1 VLLGQANTIVMNRL
15 HLRLSHTPVIAI
27 LLFLVFSPVV
37 FAQCASP
44 IPAGDVCY
52 TVTATLDLV
61 SGHDLGMLA
70 GETVTAIA
78 TLSQT
83 AMPTSTTTTSTSSV
97 NVYSN
102 VPVLVKT
109 SSLGNVPCT
118 SSVTLTD
125 NVPGPSAAPD
135 SIEIACSF
143 TGITLTATANLPSA
157 GYLITAVPAEVAT
170 TAVTGTVFYYL
181 GGGGTGTTLD
191 FAPGATLVGVG
202 PTPPPSVTPSPIAW
216 TPSAVL
222 GSTTSLSQPVTFTT
236 SVAGAADS
244 FTTST
249 STTSGGN
256 WLSVTPAAAN
266 TTSTPFTISAN
277 PSGLGAGVYN
287 GTVSLNYGNSGLA
300 STSIPVTFTI
310 LTQLNGPASMTFNYT
325 IGTTAPGTQQLN
337 ITTTPAGSASV
348 SAAVTSGSGW
358 LSVTP
363 SGGTTPASF
372 TVSVNPSGLTA
383 QTYNGNIQI
392 TAAGATNSPFNVP
405 VSLMVTGSTLTVPSA
420 TLTFNYVIGG
430 SIPGSQSVNVSGT
443 SGVNFT
449 TSTGAASSWLSATPS
464 GTVPSS
470 ISVSLN
476 PAGLSALSAGPH
488 SGTVTVTSAGVTG
501 SPAGFQVTLNVS
513 APSLTATP
521 SQLNFSYQYGSGTQP
536 ASQPINVGDPSS
548 VSYTATAA
556 TNSGGSWLSVSPA
569 SGTASGSPNVSV
581 NAATLA
587 PGTYTGTIT
596 VAATGATS
604 QVVNVTLVVAQVT
617 VSSTSLEFAYQL
629 GSGVP
634 AAQTVT
640 IGGTPGLS
648 ITAVPATTSGGSWL
662 SATPSAPGTIP
673 GSVSISVSTTG
684 LTANTYN
691 GTVTIS
697 APGAASQVVNVTL
710 VVSNMPTIS
719 ASPSSLTF
727 NYTLGGTAPVAQMV
741 TVGGSS
747 GLAIT
752 ASAATNPSGGS
763 WLSATPVSPATTPG
777 SVSVSVNITSLTAN
791 TYTGTVTISAP
802 GATSQT
808 VNVTL
813 VVSSTVTATP
823 SPLSF
828 NYTLGSTTQ
837 PAAQQITIGGTA
849 TSFTATAATVPSGGS
864 WLSVTPSGTI
874 PGSASVSVNT
884 TGLTANTYNGTITI
898 SAPGAVSSVVVNV
911 SLVVSPTV
919 TATPSSLSF
928 TYALG
933 STTQPAAQ
941 PITIGGTATSFTAT
955 AATTPS
961 GGTWLS
967 VTPSGSAPGSA
978 SVSVNTSGLAAN
990 TYNGTITIA
999 APGAVSQTVKVTLVV
1014 TSTVTAAPSSLSF
1027 SYTLGSATQPAAQQ
1041 ITIGGTAA
1049 GFTASVAT
1057 TPSGGSWLSVT
1068 PSGAVPGIASVS
1080 VNTAGLTAN
1089 TYSGTITVA
1098 GPGATSQTVSVTLVV
1113 AGNLTAAPSSLTF
1126 NYSIGGTAPAAQS
1139 IAIGGTTGLA
1149 FTATAATN
1157 PTGGTWLSVTPSGT
1171 VSGTSS
1177 VSVSANIT
1185 GLAANTYTGTITIAA
1200 PGVTSQTVT
1209 VTLVVASATALTAN
1223 PAALT
1228 FAYQAGGTAPAAQTI
1243 SITGASGATF
1253 TATVAAGA
1261 PWLSAA
1267 LVGAGTSPGSVSV
1280 SIITTGL
1287 TTQTYHGTITI
1298 TSSGASNSPLSIPV
1312 ALTVNNVMTLS
1323 TSALNFTAI
1332 AGGAAP
1338 ADQTVNVTTTVP
1350 GPVSITYGGG
1360 AWLSA
1365 GVNPA
1370 ITPAAITVA
1379 ANPSGLKPGIYIG
1392 SITVTSPGA
1401 YNIPQTILI
1410 TFTVST
1416 GISASPGSF
1425 NFAYT
1430 IGGANPAPT
1439 SINVTSS
1446 EPVTISSTAQGGTW
1460 LTASSSGSS
1469 TPATVTVAIN
1479 ASGLSFGTYKATIN
1493 IVSAAAS
1500 NSPLAIPV
1508 TLVVST
1514 PSPFSLSPSSLT
1526 FITQAGAANPAS
1538 QSINLTSSSPE
1549 TFGVTSSPGWLTV
1562 TTASYKSPATLV
1574 ATVNTKG
1581 MTAGSYQGLIT
1592 VTPSPLGSASNVIPV
1607 TLNIASAQVVTGP
1620 SISAVVNG
1628 ASFDTSGF
1636 SPGAIVSIFGSFLGP
1651 QTGASFALTS
1661 KGSLGTTLGGATV
1674 TVGGMPAIPLFV
1686 QNGQI
1691 NVILPFN
1698 LNTTGEAGV
1707 TVTYNNLTSPSF
1719 NIPLV
1724 PADVQIFTANASGS
1738 GPGSILNQDYSDNT
1752 AANPA
1757 APGSVVAVYGTGG
1770 GMVSP
1775 AVAAGDIAGDTLS
1788 WVSSQY
1794 SALVNGENATVVYA
1808 GTAPGLLNGVYQ
1820 FNVQLPADLPPGP
1833 ATLVLLVGAS
1843 TSQPDVTVF
1852 VK

>member
-1 VLLGQANTIVMNRL
+1 
-15 HLRLSHTPVIAI
+15 
-27 LLFLVFSPVV
+27 
-37 FAQCASP
+37 
-44 IPAGDVCY
+44 
-52 TVTATLDLV
+52 VT
-61 SGHDLGMLA
+61 
-70 GETVTAIA
+70 
-78 TLSQT
+78 
-83 AMPTSTTTTSTSSV
+83 
-97 NVYSN
+97 
-102 VPVLVKT
+102 
-109 SSLGNVPCT
+109 
-118 SSVTLTD
+118 
-125 NVPGPSAAPD
+125 
-135 SIEIACSF
+135 
-143 TGITLTATANLPSA
+143 
-157 GYLITAVPAEVAT
+157 
-170 TAVTGTVFYYL
+170 
-181 GGGGTGTTLD
+181 
-191 FAPGATLVGVG
+191 
-202 PTPPPSVTPSPIAW
+202 
-216 TPSAVL
+216 
-222 GSTTSLSQPVTFTT
+222 
-236 SVAGAADS
+236 
-244 FTTST
+244 
-249 STTSGGN
+249 
-256 WLSVTPAAAN
+256 
-266 TTSTPFTISAN
+266 
-277 PSGLGAGVYN
+277 
-287 GTVSLNYGNSGLA
+287 LNYGNSGLA

-310 LTQLNGPASMTFNYT
+310 LPQLSGPASMTFDYT
-325 IGTTAPGTQQLN
+325 IGTTAPATQQLN
-337 ITTTPAGSASV
+337 ITTTPASSTSV
-348 SAAVTSGSGW
+348 SAAVTSGNSW
-358 LSVTP
+358 LRIAPPTS
-363 SGGTTPASF
+363 GTTPASF
-372 TVSVNPSGLTA
+372 TISVNPTGLTA

-392 TAAGATNSPFNVP
+392 TEAGASNSPFNVP
-405 VSLMVTGSTLTVPSA
+405 VSLVVTGSTLTVPSG
-420 TLTFNYVIGG
+420 TLTFNYVIG
-430 SIPGSQSVNVSGT
+430 SSTPAAQNVNISGT
-443 SGVNFT
+443 TGVNFT
-449 TSTGAASSWLSATPS
+449 TSTGAASAWLSATPS

-476 PAGLSALSAGPH
+476 AAGLSALSAGQH
-488 SGTVTVTSAGVTG
+488 TGMVTVTSEGVTG
-501 SPAGFQVTLNVS
+501 SPAGIPVTLNVTG
-513 APSLTATP
+513 PSLTATP

-556 TNSGGSWLSVSPA
+556 TTSGGSWLSVSPG

-581 NAATLA
+581 NAAGLA
-587 PGTYTGTIT
+587 PGTYAGTIT

-617 VSSTSLEFAYQL
+617 VSTTSLNFAYQI

-640 IGGTPGLS
+640 IGGTPGLN
-648 ITAVPATTSGGSWL
+648 ITAVPGTTSGGSWL
-662 SATPSAPGTIP
+662 SATPTAPGTIP
-673 GSVSISVSTTG
+673 GSVSISVNTG
-684 LTANTYN
+684 VLTANTYN

-697 APGAASQVVNVTL
+697 APGAASQVVSVTL

-719 ASPSSLTF
+719 ASPSLLTF
-727 NYTLGGTAPVAQMV
+727 NYTLGGTAPGAQMV

-747 GLAIT
+747 GLAIS

-828 NYTLGSTTQ
+828 NYTLGNTTQ
-837 PAAQQITIGGTA
+837 PAAQQLTIGGTA

-884 TGLTANTYNGTITI
+884 TGLAANTYNGTITI

-941 PITIGGTATSFTAT
+941 QITIGGTATSFTAT

-961 GGTWLS
+961 GGSWLS

-990 TYNGTITIA
+990 TYNGTITVA
-999 APGAVSQTVKVTLVV
+999 A
-1014 TSTVTAAPSSLSF
+1014 
-1027 SYTLGSATQPAAQQ
+1027 
-1041 ITIGGTAA
+1041 
-1049 GFTASVAT
+1049 
-1057 TPSGGSWLSVT
+1057 
-1068 PSGAVPGIASVS
+1068 
-1080 VNTAGLTAN
+1080 
-1089 TYSGTITVA
+1089 
-1098 GPGATSQTVSVTLVV
+1098 PGATSQTVNVTLVV

-1126 NYSIGGTAPAAQS
+1126 NYSIGGTAPAAQA

-1177 VSVSANIT
+1177 VSVAANIT
-1185 GLAANTYTGTITIAA
+1185 GLTANTYTGTVTIAA
-1200 PGVTSQTVT
+1200 AGAASQTVT
-1209 VTLVVASATALTAN
+1209 VTLVVSSATSLTAN

-1243 SITGASGATF
+1243 SITGASGAAF

-1267 LVGAGTSPGSVSV
+1267 LGAGTSPGSVSV

-1287 TTQTYHGTITI
+1287 TAQIYHGTITI

-1312 ALTVNNVMTLS
+1312 TLTVNNVMTLS

-1338 ADQTVNVTTTVP
+1338 ADQTVNVTTTFP

-1460 LTASSSGSS
+1460 LTSSSSGGS

-1479 ASGLSFGTYKATIN
+1479 GTGLSFGTYKATIN

-1562 TTASYKSPATLV
+1562 STASYKSPATLV

-1775 AVAAGDIAGDTLS
+1775 AVTAGDIAGDTLS

>member
-1 VLLGQANTIVMNRL
+1 MNRL
-15 HLRLSHTPVIAI
+15 YQRLSHTPAIAI
-27 LLFLVFSPVV
+27 LLFLAFSSVV
-37 FAQCASP
+37 FAQCPAP
-44 IPAGDVCY
+44 LPAGDVCY
-52 TVTATLDLV
+52 TVNAALTLV
-61 SGHDLGMLA
+61 SGHDPANLA
-70 GETVTAIA
+70 GQTVTAVA
-78 TLSQT
+78 ALNQT
-83 AMPTSTTTTSTSSV
+83 TPTSNTTTSTSSIY
-97 NVYSN
+97 VYNN
-102 VPVLVKT
+102 VPVQLTT
-109 SSLGNVPCT
+109 SGLGTLPCT
-118 SSVTLTD
+118 STVTLTD
-125 NVPGPSAAPD
+125 NVPLAGAAPD
-135 SIEIACSF
+135 SIEIACTF
-143 TGITLTATANLPSA
+143 VDINLTATAILPSA
-157 GYLITAVPAEVAT
+157 GYLITAAPSTISAT
-170 TAVTGTVFYYL
+170 PLTGAVTYYL
-181 GGGGTGTTLD
+181 GGGGTGTDLA
-191 FAPGATLVGVG
+191 FAPGASLVGVG
-202 PTPPPSVTPSPIAW
+202 AALPPSVTPSLTGW
-216 TPSAVL
+216 TPSAML

-236 SVAGAADS
+236 SVTGAADS
-244 FTTST
+244 FTTS
-249 STTSGGN
+249 TSGGN

-266 TTSTPFTISAN
+266 TTSSATSNPFTITAN
-277 PSGLGAGVYN
+277 PTGLGAGVYN

-300 STSIPVTFTI
+300 TTVIPVTFTI

-348 SAAVTSGSGW
+348 SAAVTSGNAW
-358 LSVTP
+358 LSIAPPT
-363 SGGTTPASF
+363 SGTAPVSF
-372 TVSVNPSGLTA
+372 TISVNPTGLTA
-383 QTYNGNIQI
+383 QTYSGNIQI

-405 VSLMVTGSTLTVPSA
+405 VSFVVTGSTLTVPTT

-430 SIPGSQSVNVSGT
+430 STPSAQNVSISGT
-443 SGVNFT
+443 TGVNFT
-449 TSTGAASSWLSATPS
+449 TSTGAASAWLSATPS
-464 GTVPSS
+464 GTVPAT

-476 PAGLSALSAGPH
+476 AAGLSALSVGPH
-488 SGTVTVTSAGVTG
+488 NGMVTVTSPGVTG
-501 SPAGFQVTLNVS
+501 SPTGIPVTVNVT
-513 APSLTATP
+513 APSLTANP

-556 TNSGGSWLSVSPA
+556 TTSGGSWLSVSPGT
-569 SGTASGSPNVSV
+569 GTASGSPNVSV
-581 NAATLA
+581 NAAGLA

-617 VSSTSLEFAYQL
+617 VSTTSLNFAYQL
-629 GSGVP
+629 GSGAP

-648 ITAVPATTSGGSWL
+648 ITAVPATISGGSWL
-662 SATPSAPGTIP
+662 SATPTAPGTIP
-673 GSVSISVSTTG
+673 GSVSISVNTTG
-684 LTANTYN
+684 LTANTYT

-697 APGAASQVVNVTL
+697 APGAASQVVNVTF

-727 NYTLGGTAPVAQMV
+727 NYTLGGTAPGAQMV

-747 GLAIT
+747 GLAIS
-752 ASAATNPSGGS
+752 ASAATVPPGGS

-777 SVSVSVNITSLTAN
+777 SVSVSVNLTNLTAN

-874 PGSASVSVNT
+874 PGSASVSINT
-884 TGLTANTYNGTITI
+884 TGLAANTYNGTITI
-898 SAPGAVSSVVVNV
+898 SAAGAVSSVVVNV

-941 PITIGGTATSFTAT
+941 PITIGGSATSFTAT

-961 GGTWLS
+961 GGSWLS

-999 APGAVSQTVKVTLVV
+999 APGAVSQTVRVTLVV

-1027 SYTLGSATQPAAQQ
+1027 NYTLGSSTQPAAQQ

-1049 GFTASVAT
+1049 TFTASAAT
-1057 TPSGGSWLSVT
+1057 NPSGGTWLSVT
-1068 PSGAVPGIASVS
+1068 PSGAVPGTASVS
-1080 VNTAGLTAN
+1080 VNTSGLAAN
-1089 TYSGTITVA
+1089 TYSGTITIA
-1098 GPGATSQTVSVTLVV
+1098 APGATSQTVNVTLVV
-1113 AGNLTAAPSSLTF
+1113 AGNLTASPSSLTF
-1126 NYSIGGTAPAAQS
+1126 NYTLGGTAPAAQS
-1139 IAIGGTTGLA
+1139 ITIGGTTGLA

-1157 PTGGTWLSVTPSGT
+1157 PAGGTWLSVTPSGT

-1177 VSVSANIT
+1177 VSVSTNIT

-1209 VTLVVASATALTAN
+1209 VTLVVAGATSLTAN
-1223 PAALT
+1223 PAALN
-1228 FAYQAGGTAPAAQTI
+1228 FAFQVGGTAPPAQTV
-1243 SITGASGATF
+1243 SITGATGATF

-1287 TTQTYHGTITI
+1287 TTQVYHGTVTI

-1312 ALTVNNVMTLS
+1312 TLTVNNAMTLS

-1439 SINVTSS
+1439 SIMVTSS
-1446 EPVTISSTAQGGTW
+1446 EPVTISATAQGGTW
-1460 LTASSSGSS
+1460 LTASSSGGS

-1479 ASGLSFGTYKATIN
+1479 ANGLSFGTYKATIS

-1526 FITQAGAANPAS
+1526 FITQVGAANPAS
-1538 QSINLTSSSPE
+1538 QSINLTSSLPQ
-1549 TFGVTSSPGWLTV
+1549 TFGITSSPGWLTV
-1562 TTASYKSPATLV
+1562 TPSSYKSPATLV
-1574 ATVNTKG
+1574 ASVNTKG

-1592 VTPSPLGSASNVIPV
+1592 VTPSPLGSASNIIPV

-1651 QTGASFALTS
+1651 QTGASFALNS
-1661 KGSLGTTLGGATV
+1661 KGSLATTLGGATV
-1674 TVGGMPAIPLFV
+1674 TVGGLQAIPLFV

-1691 NVILPFN
+1691 NVILPFA
-1698 LNTTGEAGV
+1698 LGTTGETGV

-1738 GPGSILNQDYSDNT
+1738 GPGSILNQDYSVNT

-1775 AVAAGDIAGDTLS
+1775 AVTAGEIAGDTLS

-1820 FNVQLPADLPPGP
+1820 FNVQLPADLPQGP